1 MHEAKSF
8 RPLASSLIHK
18 VLVATLIAILATAV
32 VQGVLTY
39 RATERQ
45 FAATVAEMGEANARL
60 LSRSVWE
67 IRPDLAQIVLDTLMR
82 NPVVGYAEVTE
93 PSNLAAVAKSGDAS
107 LNGNPISRIFDIKDP
122 HHGIR
127 AIGQLKIVMSQTV
140 LYQQIALQVAAVV
153 LPCIATAVFIFLA
166 VSSLLRQHLQRP
178 METLADFVAELDADH
193 LAQPLVLDR
202 PSMKSRDEL
211 DLVLDG
217 FRNLQGRIAT
227 HVDTLSEQVADRTA
241 HLQRAL
247 DSLKVLSTTDAL
259 TGCYNRLHF
268 SERFPQEL
276 ARAQRYGRPLSTI
289 FCDVDRFKSVNDT
302 HGHAVGD
309 QVLRA
314 VGQRL
319 RESLR
324 SSGDWV
330 VRYGG
335 EEFVLV
341 LPETNLVQASQ
352 LAERIRQAV
361 AEQVRVPLAGGAE
374 LRATVSFG
382 VAEQQPSDDGESLLK
397 RADHWLFEAK
407 RCGRNQ
413 VQPVLE
419 GPG

>member
-1 MHEAKSF
+1 MREDKPF
-8 RPLASSLIHK
+8 RPLAALLIRRI
-18 VLVATLIAILATAV
+18 LVWALLATLAFAALQAW
-32 VQGVLTY
+32 LTY
-39 RATERQ
+39 RAVEQRFVDT
-45 FAATVAEMGEANARL
+45 F
-60 LSRSVWE
+60 RSVGSYTAETLTPLVWR
-67 IRPDLAQIVLDTLMR
+67 IHDDLAQSMLDALAK
-82 NPVVGYAEVTE
+82 NPMVGYVEVRENSEGTGR
-93 PSNLAAVAKSGDAS
+93 VFAKSGDGS
-107 LNGNPISRIFDIKDP
+107 NTDR
-122 HHGIR
+122 GIELSFSIMAPYPTEH
-127 AIGQLKIVMSQTV
+127 AIGQLRLVMSKAALLAEVWKSVGVVV
-140 LYQQIALQVAAVV
+140 LQCAAMTALLVAAV
-153 LPCIATAVFIFLA
+153 LA
-166 VSSLLRQHLQRP
+166 LLQRNLLRP
-178 METLADFVAELDADH
+178 MAQLGEFVTKLDANNLSAP
-193 LAQPLVLDR
+193 LAIR
-202 PSMKSRDEL
+202 RSSSATRDEL
-211 DLVLDG
+211 DLVVDG
-217 FRNLQGRIAT
+217 FQTLQGRIAS

-268 SERFPQEL
+268 GERFPQEL
-276 ARAQRYGRPLSTI
+276 ARALRYGRPLSTI

-314 VGQRL
+314 VGLRL

-341 LPETNLVQASQ
+341 LPETSLVQASQ

-361 AEQVRVPLAGGAE
+361 AEQVRIPLADGSE
-374 LRATVSFG
+374 LCVTVSFG
-382 VAEQQPSDDGESLLK
+382 VAEQHPSDDGESLLK

-413 VQPVLE
+413 VQPVL
-419 GPG
+419 

>member
-1 MHEAKSF
+1 MREDKPF
-8 RPLASSLIHK
+8 RPLAALLIRRI
-18 VLVATLIAILATAV
+18 LVWALLATLAFAGLQAW
-32 VQGVLTY
+32 LTY
-39 RATERQ
+39 HAVEKRFTST
-45 FAATVAEMGEANARL
+45 FHDICVASAES
-60 LSRSVWE
+60 LSELVWQVQVDIIE
-67 IRPDLAQIVLDTLMR
+67 GQLNTLAR
-82 NPVVGYAEVTE
+82 NPMVSYAEVRE
-93 PSNLAAVAKSGDAS
+93 GADGRGRVLASSGDAEARQDGFV
-107 LNGNPISRIFDIKDP
+107 LRFDITRD
-122 HHGIR
+122 GR
-127 AIGQLKIVMSQTV
+127 TIGQLKLLMSRNALLTEVWQSVALVVLQCAAMTV
-140 LYQQIALQVAAVV
+140 LLVGAV
-153 LPCIATAVFIFLA
+153 LL
-166 VSSLLRQHLQRP
+166 LLRRHLLKP
-178 METLADFVAELDADH
+178 MAQLGEFVTQLDADNLSAP
-193 LAQPLVLDR
+193 LAIR
-202 PSMKSRDEL
+202 RSSSATRDEL
-211 DLVLDG
+211 DLVVDG
-217 FRNLQGRIAT
+217 FQTLQGRIAS

-247 DSLKVLSTTDAL
+247 DSLKILSTTDAL

-268 SERFPQEL
+268 GERFPQEL
-276 ARAQRYGRPLSTI
+276 ARALRYGRPLSTI

-314 VGQRL
+314 VGLRL

-341 LPETNLVQASQ
+341 LPETSLVQASQ

-361 AEQVRVPLAGGAE
+361 AEQVRIPLADGSE
-374 LRATVSFG
+374 LRVTVSFG

-413 VQPVLE
+413 VQPVL
-419 GPG
+419 

>member
-1 MHEAKSF
+1 MRDDKPF
-8 RPLASSLIHK
+8 RPLAVLLIRRI
-18 VLVATLIAILATAV
+18 LGWALLATLAFAALQAW
-32 VQGVLTY
+32 LTY
-39 RATERQ
+39 RAVEKRFTST
-45 FAATVAEMGEANARL
+45 FHDIGVASAESLRDI
-60 LSRSVWE
+60 VWE
-67 IRPDLAQIVLDTLMR
+67 VQFDIVQAQLNTLAK
-82 NPVVGYAEVTE
+82 NPMVSYAEVHVGAE
-93 PSNLAAVAKSGDAS
+93 DRGDVIASSGDAEARHDG
-107 LNGNPISRIFDIKDP
+107 LVLRFKILRDGR
-122 HHGIR
+122 G
-127 AIGQLKIVMSQTV
+127 IGQLNLVMSRSALLTEVWQSVALVVLQCAAMTV
-140 LYQQIALQVAAVV
+140 LL
-153 LPCIATAVFIFLA
+153 
-166 VSSLLRQHLQRP
+166 VSSVLLLLRRHLLRP
-178 METLADFVAELDADH
+178 MAQLGQFVTQLDADNLSAP
-193 LAQPLVLDR
+193 LAIHR
-202 PSMKSRDEL
+202 GGSATHDEL
-211 DLVLDG
+211 DLVVDG
-217 FRNLQGRIAT
+217 FQKLQSRIAS

-268 SERFPQEL
+268 GERFPQEL
-276 ARAQRYGRPLSTI
+276 ARALRYGRPLSTI

-314 VGQRL
+314 VGLRL

-361 AEQVRVPLAGGAE
+361 AEQVRIPLADGSE
-374 LRATVSFG
+374 LCVTVSFG

-413 VQPVLE
+413 VQPVL
-419 GPG
+419 